1 MSHVTDK
8 GEELGYARMHCRKC
22 GWEGWTD
29 TWVCEQCDAFHHVE
43 DEQETDM
50 DSEQETD
57 MDNEST
63 HIQTLR
69 YVESLLMRE
78 RDTSRKLDDA
88 LGLLKDMLRV
98 VHGTTETS
106 FKLRTI
112 ERVSDL
118 LYPRT
123 EEA

>member
-1 MSHVTDK
+1 MGGRVTHVTDK
-8 GEELGYARMHCRKC
+8 GEELGYARMHCGKC
-22 GWEGWTD
+22 GWQGWTD

-50 DSEQETD
+50 DSE
-57 MDNEST
+57 ST

-78 RDTSRKLDDA
+78 RDTSRKLDEA